1 MRIQPA
7 QVLFA
12 AALLL
17 WPLSVA
23 VADETT
29 SRATFTLSVAMDIDS
44 PPEAEEPAASQSMV
58 VMTVEGQAFYHA
70 DMLRVDAQDQASQEK
85 TTVLVDYVE
94 DVLYMLYPDT
104 LNGTRHNLAGFDRL
118 KGFYALRDVMLG
130 TTPEMPGDWEAVC
143 DRALLDGERCQRH
156 VATYNDDK
164 VEWWVGEGSEPL
176 KAVVTSTPLTITV
189 DVISFERGVSLD
201 ESLFILP
208 PGYTVSETEGV
219 PGGLP
224 SL

>member
-1 MRIQPA
+1 MRIQPT

-12 AALLL
+12 VALLL
-17 WPLSVA
+17 WPLSDA

-29 SRATFTLSVAMDIDS
+29 TRATFTLSVAMDIDS
-44 PPEAEEPAASQSMV
+44 PQEAEDSATSQSIV
-58 VMTVEGQAFYHA
+58 VMALEGEAVYQA

-85 TTVLVDYVE
+85 TTVLVDYAE
-94 DVLYMLYPDT
+94 GVLHMLYPDT

-118 KGFYALRDVMLG
+118 KGFFALRDVMQG

-143 DRALLDGERCQRH
+143 DRALLDGKRCQRH
-156 VATYNDDK
+156 VAAYNDDK
-164 VEWWVGEGSEPL
+164 VEWWVGEGNVPL

-189 DVISFERGVSLD
+189 DVISFERGVTPD
-201 ESLFILP
+201 ESLFKLP
-208 PGYTVSETEGV
+208 LGYTIAEAEGV
-219 PGGLP
+219 PEGLP